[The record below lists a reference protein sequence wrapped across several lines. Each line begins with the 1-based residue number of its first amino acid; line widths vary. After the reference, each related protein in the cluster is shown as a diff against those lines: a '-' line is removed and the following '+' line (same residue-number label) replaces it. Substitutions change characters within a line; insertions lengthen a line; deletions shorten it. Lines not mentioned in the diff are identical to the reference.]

1 MVVYGLVFVLKCW
14 DWVNPL
20 PPLLRQNPNFNQK
33 RFCCAPQNS
42 FVKFQVSQ
50 LKIQDQ
56 IRERYEGHWKIC
68 ERVNALRQ
76 LRNYFHMTERT
87 HVPRHAF
94 ANIYSHRFL
103 NVSQPWPGPWSGQPL
118 PPSSPPPSRHSE
130 PDYCKLNMWRELWAR
145 RCEIANCELDT
156 VRQLQ
161 AHKLSSQDALLS
173 PHCHNGKVRRNATI
187 FNQLFPFSGCWWGPI
202 AGSDMVSW
210 SEKVDALLV
219 DFSSEESTLQP
230 KSPQNDR
237 FSEEYQL

>member
-1 MVVYGLVFVLKCW
+1 MQPRLTWNTNTINNAVEDSRSNTWKVWKDIGKYVKAWMLYG
-14 DWVNPL
+14 
-20 PPLLRQNPNFNQK
+20 NF
-33 RFCCAPQNS
+33 
-42 FVKFQVSQ
+42 
-50 LKIQDQ
+50 
-56 IRERYEGHWKIC
+56 
-68 ERVNALRQ
+68 
-76 LRNYFHMTERT
+76 FHMIERT

-94 ANIYSHRFL
+94 GNIYSHRFL
-103 NVSQPWPGPWSGQPL
+103 NVTQPWPGPWSGQPL

-130 PDYCKLNMWRELWAR
+130 PDYCKLNMWSWELWAR

-237 FSEEYQL
+237 FSEEYQR